1 MFTIFLFFFLFR
13 INKQNGEVVAIKIID
28 LEDAEDEI
36 EDIQQ
41 EISVLSQCDCPYVT
55 KYYGSYLK
63 GTKLWIIMEYL
74 AGGSVL
80 DLVLFQCST
89 FSIHHNLFVRGFIRP
104 HFFSKFSLFQL
115 KPGPIDEQYIAIILR
130 ELLRALE
137 YLHAEG
143 TTSVHCLHFPFFCFL
158 CCRVIQ
164 T

>member
-1 MFTIFLFFFLFR
+1 MIFLFLFHFR

-80 DLVLFQCST
+80 DLVLFKMFKVFDWSQ
-89 FSIHHNLFVRGFIRP
+89 FVGGVIRSP
-104 HFFSKFSLFQL
+104 SFRNRIFF
-115 KPGPIDEQYIAIILR
+115 
-130 ELLRALE
+130 
-137 YLHAEG
+137 
-143 TTSVHCLHFPFFCFL
+143 
-158 CCRVIQ
+158 
-164 T
+164 